1 MGGLLIRLS
10 EGSVFSQPGQG
21 RGATDGAW
29 NGRMVDPLIREIRV
43 LIRRSPER
51 TKPMSANITTTLNN
65 RFGLAAFWPGQ
76 AEAIQN
82 LLAGQHALVVM
93 PTGAGKS
100 LVYQL
105 ASLHRP
111 GLTLVISPLIALMQ
125 DQVTSLTSRGIPATY
140 INSTLPTSQQNHRLR
155 AMAAGDFELVYV
167 APERLRSVPFQEAL
181 SQVEVGLLAVDE
193 AHCIS
198 QWGHDFRPDYR
209 HIAEARPMMDN
220 PVTVALT
227 ATATP
232 KVQDDIVQALDL
244 TSVQRIITGFNR
256 PNLTFAVR
264 HMADPAAKLGALHDL
279 LANWTDGA
287 AIVYVGTR
295 RDAEEVAEFLRDV
308 VNLEAAYYHAGLDA
322 DTRYRLQEAFLNG
335 RQSVM
340 VATNAFG
347 MGIDR
352 PDVRLLVHYAMP
364 GTLEAYYQEAGRAG
378 RDGEPAQ
385 AVLLYAPQDRALQE
399 WFIETSTLTR
409 SELRTLYKSVRAA
422 NGVDVWTTASELSFS
437 SNLPSVKIKVGL
449 AQLEAAGAL
458 ERLGDKGMRML
469 LRRGEWDQAAIKA
482 TFAHSEQRAGPMNQ
496 RKQTELGNSQR
507 YTRSSWLVSGRF
519 LVNYLAVV
527 WPNYSRGRQ
536 QNGL

>member
-29 NGRMVDPLIREIRV
+29 NGRIVDPLIREIRV

-76 AEAIQN
+76 VEAIQN

-193 AHCIS
+193 AHSI
-198 QWGHDFRPDYR
+198 
-209 HIAEARPMMDN
+209 
-220 PVTVALT
+220 
-227 ATATP
+227 
-232 KVQDDIVQALDL
+232 
-244 TSVQRIITGFNR
+244 
-256 PNLTFAVR
+256 
-264 HMADPAAKLGALHDL
+264 
-279 LANWTDGA
+279 
-287 AIVYVGTR
+287 
-295 RDAEEVAEFLRDV
+295 
-308 VNLEAAYYHAGLDA
+308 
-322 DTRYRLQEAFLNG
+322 
-335 RQSVM
+335 
-340 VATNAFG
+340 
-347 MGIDR
+347 
-352 PDVRLLVHYAMP
+352 
-364 GTLEAYYQEAGRAG
+364 
-378 RDGEPAQ
+378 
-385 AVLLYAPQDRALQE
+385 
-399 WFIETSTLTR
+399 
-409 SELRTLYKSVRAA
+409 
-422 NGVDVWTTASELSFS
+422 
-437 SNLPSVKIKVGL
+437 
-449 AQLEAAGAL
+449 
-458 ERLGDKGMRML
+458 
-469 LRRGEWDQAAIKA
+469 
-482 TFAHSEQRAGPMNQ
+482 
-496 RKQTELGNSQR
+496 
-507 YTRSSWLVSGRF
+507 
-519 LVNYLAVV
+519 
-527 WPNYSRGRQ
+527 
-536 QNGL
+536 